1 MNKDLWKL
9 QIAFAAYQVF
19 FRSIID
25 LCVCNNKQPCAKS
38 YRSENIDVRDVAL
51 KGLIGELRIRC
62 VWRYGIQV
70 TTALTD
76 ISTWYTWSSGDGEY
90 FSLWEDGLRQEE
102 KMLCCSLKG
111 RCVFPCRWEVWHRGH
126 FRRGWGVG

>member
-51 KGLIGELRIRC
+51 KGLIGELRIGQ
-62 VWRYGIQV
+62 VWRYGIQGDNCSDRYQHMV
-70 TTALTD
+70 HLELWRWRVFLTVGG
-76 ISTWYTWSSGDGEY
+76 WSQARGENAVLL
-90 FSLWEDGLRQEE
+90 FERQV
-102 KMLCCSLKG
+102 C
-111 RCVFPCRWEVWHRGH
+111 FPMQ
-126 FRRGWGVG
+126 VGGMAQRTF